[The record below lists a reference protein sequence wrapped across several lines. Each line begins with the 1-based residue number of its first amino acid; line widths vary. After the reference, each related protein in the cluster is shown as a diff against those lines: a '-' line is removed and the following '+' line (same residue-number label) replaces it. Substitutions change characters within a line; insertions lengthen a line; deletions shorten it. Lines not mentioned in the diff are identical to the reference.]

1 MIEGLAGS
9 KVIDNS
15 VYIYNCMIE
24 FNNFMS
30 FNIQY
35 LLLYTFSKETVLIRI
50 TLYDKTVFFGETNFS
65 ILVSWFSASVGEQCV
80 NLL

>member
-1 MIEGLAGS
+1 
-9 KVIDNS
+9 
-15 VYIYNCMIE
+15 MIE

-30 FNIQY
+30 FTIQY

-65 ILVSWFSASVGEQCV
+65 EFVYCQGRRTVRQFVVAAGFIVL
-80 NLL
+80 